1 MSGDDDGVRD
11 SAGDRDSPGVRDS
24 AGVVAPP
31 PLIFIAV
38 FLLAYIAQRVRPFP
52 LLPERSGTLLGLL
65 LIVAGGGL
73 ALWGAAT
80 FARARTAILPTGS
93 TTRIVSNGPYRFT
106 RNPIYVGLV
115 FAYVGSAFAINS
127 LWPLLFL
134 PLALVVMQR
143 GVIYREEAYLERKFG
158 AEYLSYKHRVRR
170 WV

>member
-1 MSGDDDGVRD
+1 M
-11 SAGDRDSPGVRDS
+11 
-24 AGVVAPP
+24 
-31 PLIFIAV
+31 AV
-38 FLLAYIAQRVRPFP
+38 FLLAYIADRLRPFP
-52 LLPERSGTLLGLL
+52 LLPARTGTLLGIV
-65 LIVAGGGL
+65 LIVIGGSL

-80 FARARTAILPTGS
+80 FASAGTAILPTGR
-93 TTRIVSNGPYRFT
+93 TTRIVTNGPYRFT

-115 FAYVGSAFAINS
+115 FAYVGSAFVINS

-158 AEYLSYKHRVRR
+158 ADYLSYKQRVRR